1 MMRFRFS
8 RVKQRL
14 INERGVNDLKSLGR
28 IVHHPLHHT
37 LKERRTSQK
46 YLERLNEANE
56 FCFSV
61 ERIDMEL

>member
-1 MMRFRFS
+1 M
-8 RVKQRL
+8 K
-14 INERGVNDLKSLGR
+14 GVNDSKSLGR

-37 LKERRTSQK
+37 LKERRTWQK

-61 ERIDMEL
+61 ERIDTEL